1 MKLTHYGLF
10 SGIGILISL
19 SIIRYIDFKLIL
31 IFILAITA
39 QTKISYKNE
48 YTYSLISYLSII
60 PILLIIFNNCYR
72 TKELLV
78 GMSIMLAIGRIGC
91 YYAGCCSGKI
101 AHNHSYFNLTYNKN
115 TYINKDKKVK
125 VYPTIII
132 EILIQFLIG
141 FIIYKSD
148 YSIVWFGILNSILVY
163 ITTLWRKDERIN
175 TLSIPIASLLLV
187 SLIGY
192 LKCGQIKNF
201 KLKVQLSW
209 WMFIFV
215 IIMSLIVSND
225 INVKSFKTN

>member
-10 SGIGILISL
+10 SGIGLLISL
-19 SIIRYIDFKLIL
+19 SIIKYIDFKLAL

-39 QTKISYKNE
+39 QTKISAKNE
-48 YTYSLISYLSII
+48 STYSLISYLSII
-60 PILLIIFNNCYR
+60 PILLIIFNKCYR

-78 GMSIMLAIGRIGC
+78 GGSIMLAVGRIGC

-101 AHNHSYFNLTYNKN
+101 AHNNYFNLSYNKN
-115 TYINKDKKVK
+115 KYINKDKKVK
-125 VYPTIII
+125 VYPSIII
-132 EILIQFLIG
+132 EILIQFLIAY
-141 FIIYKSD
+141 IIYKSD
-148 YSIVWFGILNSILVY
+148 YAIVWFGILNAILVY

-192 LKCGQIKNF
+192 LKCGQIKNY
-201 KLKVQLSW
+201 KLKVKLSW

-225 INVKSFKTN
+225 INIKSFKTY

>member
-10 SGIGILISL
+10 SGIGLLISL
-19 SIIRYIDFKLIL
+19 SIIRYIDFKLAL

-39 QTKISYKNE
+39 QTKISSKNE
-48 YTYSLISYLSII
+48 STYSLISYLSII
-60 PILLIIFNNCYR
+60 PILVIIFNKCYR

-78 GMSIMLAIGRIGC
+78 GASIMLAVGRIGC

-101 AHNHSYFNLTYNKN
+101 AHNHSYFNISYNKN
-115 TYINKDKKVK
+115 KYINKDKKVK

-148 YSIVWFGILNSILVY
+148 YAIVWFGILNAILVY

-201 KLKVQLSW
+201 KLKVQLAW

-215 IIMSLIVSND
+215 IMMSLIVSND

>member
-10 SGIGILISL
+10 SGIGVLISL
-19 SIIRYIDFKLIL
+19 SIIRYIDFKLAL

-39 QTKISYKNE
+39 QTKISSKNE
-48 YTYSLISYLSII
+48 STYSLISYLSII
-60 PILLIIFNNCYR
+60 PILVIIFNKCYR

-78 GMSIMLAIGRIGC
+78 GASIMLAVGRIGC

-101 AHNHSYFNLTYNKN
+101 AHNHSYFNLSYNKN
-115 TYINKDKKVK
+115 KYIDKDTKVT

-132 EILIQFLIG
+132 EIVIQFLIA

-148 YSIVWFGILNSILVY
+148 YAIVWFGILNAVLAY
-163 ITTLWRKDERIN
+163 FTTIWRKDERIN
-175 TLSIPIASLLLV
+175 TVSIPIASLLLV

-192 LKCGQIKNF
+192 LKCGQIKNY

-215 IIMSLIVSND
+215 IMMSLIVSND

>member
-10 SGIGILISL
+10 SGIGLLISL
-19 SIIRYIDFKLIL
+19 SIIKYIDFKLAL

-48 YTYSLISYLSII
+48 STYSLVSYLSII
-60 PILLIIFNNCYR
+60 PILIIIFNKCYR

-78 GMSIMLAIGRIGC
+78 GGSIMLAIGRIGC

-101 AHNHSYFNLTYNKN
+101 SHNHSYFNISYNKN
-115 TYINKDKKVK
+115 KYINKDKKVK

-132 EILIQFLIG
+132 EILIQFLIAL
-141 FIIYKSD
+141 IIYKSD
-148 YSIVWFGILNSILVY
+148 YAIVWFGILNTILVY
-163 ITTLWRKDERIN
+163 FTTIWRKDERIN
-175 TLSIPIASLLLV
+175 KQSIPIASLLLV

-192 LKCGQIKNF
+192 LKCGQIKNY
-201 KLKVQLSW
+201 KLKIQLSW

>member
-10 SGIGILISL
+10 SGIGLLISL
-19 SIIRYIDFKLIL
+19 SIIRYIDFKLAL

-60 PILLIIFNNCYR
+60 PILLIIFNKCYR

-78 GMSIMLAIGRIGC
+78 GGSIMLAIGRIGC

-101 AHNHSYFNLTYNKN
+101 ATNNYYFNLEYNNNK
-115 TYINKDKKVK
+115 YINKYKKVK

-132 EILIQFLIG
+132 EILIQFLIA

-148 YSIVWFGILNSILVY
+148 YAIVWFGILNAILVY

-201 KLKVQLSW
+201 KLKVQLAW

-215 IIMSLIVSND
+215 IMMSLIVSND